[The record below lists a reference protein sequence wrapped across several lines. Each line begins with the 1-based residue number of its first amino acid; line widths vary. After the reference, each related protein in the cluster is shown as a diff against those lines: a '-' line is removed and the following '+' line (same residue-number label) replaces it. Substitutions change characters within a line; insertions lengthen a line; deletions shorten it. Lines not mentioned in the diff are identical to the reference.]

1 MANPEHVELVRSGV
15 EAVNRFASEHRDIL
29 FDLQGADLSGLNLR
43 EIRLNAA
50 NLAGANLEGADLSE
64 ARLNAVNLRD
74 CNLRR
79 ANLTGATLHRA
90 DLRGADLRDAQIDEI
105 GGGNQRM
112 CIAPESFESVRW
124 NRDDIE
130 RMLNVINLN
139 PDWEIRYEI
148 IPRGGD

>member
-29 FDLQGADLSGLNLR
+29 LDLEGADLNGLDLR
-43 EIRLNAA
+43 EVRLNAA

-64 ARLNAVNLRD
+64 ARLNAVNMRN
-74 CNLRR
+74 CNLRK

-90 DLRGADLRDAQIDEI
+90 ELTGADLREARIDAI
-105 GGGNQRM
+105 GDGNQRM
-112 CIAPESFESVRW
+112 CIAPQSFEGVRW
-124 NRDDIE
+124 NRHDIE
-130 RMLNVINLN
+130 RMVGVINLN

-148 IPRGGD
+148 VPRGGD